1 MQRDTMKNAM
11 NSLAHKII
19 QIPVWLFE
27 LVTTAKSFKDNP
39 IIGSAILNRIGLHVL
54 RLVVSH
60 TIMRARM
67 WMLAFPI
74 SREDRQFYFS
84 EGYLIKENF
93 LMDDEF
99 AVLEKEAR
107 AFKGDVREARQ
118 GDTVTLRAALSPEV
132 LESVPTIKAFITNKK
147 FTQLADFS
155 SGHLRAPLYY
165 LENVKINYSKG
176 ALDPQ
181 KTLHSDT
188 FHPTMKCWFFLEDVT
203 EEMGP
208 FNYIPQSQKL
218 TWKRIKWEYR
228 MSLSAKNIANGL
240 VSRGSPRF
248 TEEDLACLGLQQPHT
263 FTAKKNTLV
272 IANTFGIHRRGNSA
286 QKSTRMALWG
296 DSRTNPFIPLPGIG
310 GGLVNK
316 LQYNYLETFRKKADE
331 RAAKRGGRSP
341 WQLLDK
347 EGKPFEEL

>member
-1 MQRDTMKNAM
+1 M
-11 NSLAHKII
+11 
-19 QIPVWLFE
+19 
-27 LVTTAKSFKDNP
+27 
-39 IIGSAILNRIGLHVL
+39 

-60 TIMRARM
+60 TIMRVRM
-67 WMLAFPI
+67 WMLALPI
-74 SREDRQFYFS
+74 SRADRQFYFR

-93 LMDDEF
+93 LNDDEF

-107 AFKGDVREARQ
+107 SFKGDVREARQ
-118 GDTVTLRAALSPEV
+118 GDTITLRAALSPEV
-132 LESVPTIKAFITNKK
+132 LKSVPAIKAFITDKK
-147 FTQLADFS
+147 FTQLAGFT
-155 SGHLRAPLYY
+155 SGHNRAPLYY
-165 LENVKINYSKG
+165 LENVKNNYSEG

-188 FHPTMKCWFFLEDVT
+188 FHPTMKCWLFLEDVT
-203 EEMGP
+203 EDMAP

-228 MSLSAKNIANGL
+228 MSLNAKNIGNGL
-240 VSRGSPRF
+240 ISRGSPRF
-248 TEEDLACLGLQQPHT
+248 IAEDLEFLGLQQPRT

-272 IANTFGIHRRGNSA
+272 IANTFGVHRRGDST

-316 LQYNYLETFRKKADE
+316 LQYDYLEIFRKKADE

-341 WQLLDK
+341 WKLLDNN
-347 EGKPFEEL
+347 GKQFEEL

>member
-1 MQRDTMKNAM
+1 MRNTI
-11 NSLAHKII
+11 NSFVRKII
-19 QIPVWLFE
+19 KIPAWLFE

-39 IIGSAILNRIGLHVL
+39 IIGSAILNRMGLHVA

-60 TIMRARM
+60 TIMRVRM
-67 WMLAFPI
+67 LVLALPI

-84 EGYLIKENF
+84 EGYLVKENF

-99 AVLEKEAR
+99 AALEKEAR
-107 AFKGDVREARQ
+107 AYKGDVREARQ

-132 LESVPTIKAFITNKK
+132 LESVPAIKAFITNKK

-165 LENVKINYSKG
+165 LENVKNNYSKG

-188 FHPTMKCWFFLEDVT
+188 FHPTMKCWLFLEDVT

-218 TWKRIKWEYR
+218 TWKRIKWEYC

-240 VSRGSPRF
+240 ISRGSPRF
-248 TEEDLACLGLQQPHT
+248 TTEDIDFLGLQQPRT

-272 IANTFGIHRRGNSA
+272 IANTFGIHRRGKSTH
-286 QKSTRMALWG
+286 KSTRMALWG

-316 LQYNYLETFRKKADE
+316 LQYDFLENFRKKADE

-341 WQLLDK
+341 WELLDNN
-347 EGKPFEEL
+347 GKQFEDL